1 MVNITRGLSQLIVNE
16 WKNGVEGNQIL
27 FELTKFKLEGFYSMI
42 IKKKNTKE
50 IINDYNN
57 NNNNYSNTAVK
68 ENEEKS
74 VNKHQNPERETK

>member
-1 MVNITRGLSQLIVNE
+1 M
-16 WKNGVEGNQIL
+16 NGKMGWGKSDLVWVIKV

-57 NNNNYSNTAVK
+57 NNNNNNNNYSNTAVK

-74 VNKHQNPERETK
+74 VNKYQNPEREAK

>member
-1 MVNITRGLSQLIVNE
+1 
-16 WKNGVEGNQIL
+16 
-27 FELTKFKLEGFYSMI
+27 MI

-50 IINDYNN
+50 IINDYYN

-68 ENEEKS
+68 ENKEKS

>member
-1 MVNITRGLSQLIVNE
+1 MGSRKIRSCSSFQGIWV
-16 WKNGVEGNQIL
+16 NQIQVQ
-27 FELTKFKLEGFYSMI
+27 GFYSMI
-42 IKKKNTKE
+42 IKKKKTKE
-50 IINDYNN
+50 IINDYN

>member
-1 MVNITRGLSQLIVNE
+1 MEKWGWGKSDLVWVIKV
-16 WKNGVEGNQIL
+16 

-50 IINDYNN
+50 IINDYYN

-68 ENEEKS
+68 ENKEKS